1 MLQLNYDVATLEFD
15 FVTLL
20 FNVVTLIFFVLLTL
34 IDVATLSFRC
44 RDIVFLL
51 CVLMSMS

>member
-1 MLQLNYDVATLEFD
+1 MLQLNYDVVTLEFD
-15 FVTLL
+15 VAKFLL
-20 FNVVTLIFFVLLTL
+20 NVATLIFFVLLTL

-44 RDIVFLL
+44 CDIVFLL